1 MTICSIR
8 QAIENV
14 TAFFAD
20 HPGKAHS
27 NDKAAVAVVEEGL
40 RCRAEG
46 PNGAVLVSDMPK
58 GIGGGGTAP
67 TPGWFL
73 RAALANCDATVIA
86 MRAAQLGVVLTTLEV
101 TVDSQSDDRGLLGIG
116 GGDVLPGPLGM
127 RVHVRIAAAAD
138 VPPGQLRE
146 LVGWAEAHSPVGD
159 AIRRAVPFTTEIEV
173 V

>member
-1 MTICSIR
+1 MTIDTIR

-14 TAFFAD
+14 IKFFSD
-20 HPGKAHS
+20 HPEKAS
-27 NDKAAVAVVEEGL
+27 SKDKAAVAVVEEGL

-46 PNGAVLVSDMPK
+46 PNGAVLISDMPK
-58 GIGGGGTAP
+58 AIGGGDTAP

-101 TVDSQSDDRGLLGIG
+101 TVDSQSDDRGLLGVG
-116 GGDVLPGPLGM
+116 NGDVLPGPLGM
-127 RVHVRIAAAAD
+127 RVHVRIAAAG
-138 VPPGQLRE
+138 VPSDQLRQI
-146 LVGWAEAHSPVGD
+146 VGWAEAHSPVGD